1 MERKVKV
8 FEELFGDEAR
18 DAAPIRPLR
27 RGEKASKTKGLDILT
42 DEQMAACYLAA
53 EARIGRS
60 EDTHGRGD
68 SSNTR
73 AGLASGSN
81 KNEDFRNVSGLRL
94 SSMLGL
100 KPRTVEYTVSKFRLL
115 LLGQRSGTEGNVMY
129 DKILDCFD
137 KFREMPKAEVLDMAE
152 SALTGEIDAEKEQ
165 TYKDQV
171 NATQKEF
178 NDKLAARHAE
188 IRRQIRQVFNS
199 LTKTKDSHEAARLTS
214 LSMAKSFDLPVD
226 AIKALA
232 KAEFKK
238 DPLILRYWM

>member
-18 DAAPIRPLR
+18 DNAPIRPLR
-27 RGEKASKTKGLDILT
+27 RGEKASITKGLDVLS
-42 DEQMAACYLAA
+42 EGQMAACYLAA
-53 EARIGRS
+53 EARIGRR
-60 EDTHGRGD
+60 EDSHGRGD
-68 SSNTR
+68 SSVTR
-73 AGLASGSN
+73 GSMAASTS
-81 KNEDFRNVSGLRL
+81 KTEDFRNVSGIRL

-129 DKILDCFD
+129 DKILDSFD
-137 KFREMPKAEVLDMAE
+137 KFQGMQKAEVLDLAE
-152 SALTGEIDAEKEQ
+152 SALTGEIDAEKEAD
-165 TYKDQV
+165 YRSKLNDE
-171 NATQKEF
+171 QKEIKAKA
-178 NDKLAARHAE
+178 DARSAE

-199 LTKTKDSHEAARLTS
+199 LTKTKDSREAARLTS
-214 LSMAKSFDLPVD
+214 LSLAKSFDLPAD

-232 KAEFKK
+232 KLEFKK